1 MSTTI
6 LTVAVGTPIPFES
19 PVASRALA
27 VPMTVTVIPGTG
39 GSITVEYQ
47 TAINGTWIP
56 ADGDMAGTLLA
67 TISAR
72 LTTPVYALRFTAAN
86 VAGIVEIAQ

>member
-6 LTVAVGTPIPFES
+6 LTVAVGTPELLAS
-19 PVASRALA
+19 PVASRTLA
-27 VPMTVTVIPGTG
+27 VPMTVTVIPGSG

-47 TAINGTWIP
+47 TAKDGAWVP
-56 ADGDMAGTLLA
+56 ADGDLAGALAA

-72 LTTPVYALRFTAAN
+72 LTTPVYALRFTAAT
-86 VAGIVEIAQ
+86 ATGAVEIAQ